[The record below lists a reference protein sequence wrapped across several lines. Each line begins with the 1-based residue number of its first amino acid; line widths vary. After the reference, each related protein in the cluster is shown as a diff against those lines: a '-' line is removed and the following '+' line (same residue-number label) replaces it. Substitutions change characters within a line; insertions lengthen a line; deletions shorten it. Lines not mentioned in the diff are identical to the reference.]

1 MAEQGIDILL
11 KECTI
16 IKEYHKTKRINI
28 DGRTEQR
35 ATTSF

>member
-1 MAEQGIDILL
+1 MAERSIDILL

-16 IKEYHKTKRINI
+16 IKEYHKKRINI
-28 DGRTEQR
+28 NGRTEQR